1 MKLPYIIAVDDDPQ
15 VLHSIVRD
23 LRSAYGEDYRVL
35 SSESPE
41 EVLEALKELKK
52 KNETVALL
60 VSDQRMPQMDGVE
73 FLKRALEIFPDA
85 KKVLLTAYSD
95 TEAAIKAINEVQ
107 LDYYFI
113 KPWDPPEEKLYPV
126 LQGILD
132 DWQTFNKPG
141 FEGIKVVG
149 YQFSPRSH
157 EIKDFLASNLI
168 PYQWLDVQAN
178 PEGEE
183 LQERYSC
190 DRKNLPLVIF
200 EDNESLC
207 NPNVQ
212 DLARKIGLQL
222 NASESLYDVV
232 IIGAGP
238 AGLAAGVYGGS
249 EGLKTLVVEKHSP
262 GGQAGTSSRIEN
274 YLGFPNGLSGAE
286 LTRRALSQVSRFGV
300 EVLAPQE
307 VKDIKV
313 KGSYKIITLSDDT
326 QVKSRSIIIATGVAY
341 QKLERKGIHD
351 FTAAGV
357 YYGGAM
363 TEAQTCRKRRIFI
376 TGGGNSA
383 GQAAMYLSK
392 YASQVIMLIR
402 GEDLSSSMSQYL
414 IDQIENSDKV
424 EVWSNTEVEEAIGE
438 DKLQALKLVNLA
450 ENRTWIEEEVGAL
463 FIYIGAK
470 PHTNWLPINIFKDED
485 GFIET
490 GRDLIKHQRF
500 HKIWNLKREP
510 FLLETCT
517 PGVFAAGDV
526 RAGAMNRVASAV
538 GEGAMAVKF
547 VHMYLAEN

>member
-190 DRKNLPLVIF
+190 DRKNLPLVVF